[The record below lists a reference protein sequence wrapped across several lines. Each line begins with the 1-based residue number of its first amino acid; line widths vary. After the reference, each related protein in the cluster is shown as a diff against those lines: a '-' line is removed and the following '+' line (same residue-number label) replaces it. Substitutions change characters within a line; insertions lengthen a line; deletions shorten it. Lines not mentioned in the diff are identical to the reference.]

1 MPHLSVIIPAYNEEK
16 RLPSTLESV
25 HNFLSESDHDFEIII
40 VDDGSNDNT
49 KAVVNDFAGSHCSV
63 RLIAHSPNMGKG
75 YSVREGM
82 LKAEGEF
89 LLLDD
94 ADGASPIAEV
104 SRLMKA
110 IEAGADVAI
119 GSRAKPGDETVVKAL
134 SHRKHIGNTFNM
146 IVQSSLLPGI
156 QDTQCGFKLFKRE
169 VAKELFSIARLN
181 RYAFDVEILYLAR
194 FKGYEIAEVPINWTN
209 IEGSKINLVTDPL
222 NMLFEIGK
230 VILWR
235 VCGSYGKLSKP
246 KQISGD
252 AAKAGSSQLGSG
264 ECKTEAE
271 NQ

>member
-16 RLPSTLESV
+16 RLPTTLESV
-25 HNFLSESDHDFEIII
+25 HAFLSETGQDFEIIV
-40 VDDGSNDNT
+40 VDDGSSDNT
-49 KAVVNDFAGSHCSV
+49 KAVVNDFAGTHCSV
-63 RLIAHSPNMGKG
+63 RLIAHTPNMGKG

-82 LKAEGEF
+82 LKAQGEY

-104 SRLMKA
+104 VRLLSA

-134 SHRKHIGNTFNM
+134 SHRKHIGNTFNL

-156 QDTQCGFKLFKRE
+156 QDTQCGFKLFKRD
-169 VAKELFSIARLN
+169 VAMDLFSIARLN

-194 FKGYEIAEVPINWTN
+194 MKGYEIAEVPINWTN
-209 IEGSKINLVTDPL
+209 VEGSKINLVTDPM

-230 VILWR
+230 VILGR
-235 VCGSYGKLSKP
+235 MFGSYGKLSKS
-246 KQISGD
+246 KQRPSDG
-252 AAKAGSSQLGSG
+252 
-264 ECKTEAE
+264 
-271 NQ
+271 